1 MIFCISLVLHDTK
14 NRSAVHLIMG
24 LAFGVFLYGLV
35 RRVTR
40 EPLSDGIAVVVVVVA
55 WSVSHQI
62 GVRWP
67 EVIALRS
74 AVGQ

>member
-1 MIFCISLVLHDTK
+1 MIKCIYLVLHHSK

-24 LAFGVFLYGLV
+24 LGFGVFLYGLV

-40 EPLSDGIAVVVVVVA
+40 QPLSDGIAAAVVVA